1 MMTHIFK
8 ASIRDLKMTQSDSK
22 LNYFNQQGIAHMV
35 DVDAK
40 YFKKNVLSQKL
51 HIFMEAETS
60 TPLLF
65 CIFK

>member
-1 MMTHIFK
+1 
-8 ASIRDLKMTQSDSK
+8 MTQSDSK